1 MVEILEAPVVEAEEV
16 EVVEVVEVR
25 KYWYKALLVE
35 MEADEVVRLQ

>member
-1 MVEILEAPVVEAEEV
+1 MVEMLEAPVVEAEE
-16 EVVEVVEVR
+16 VEVVEVR